1 MTYSFMVLQG
11 KSNYVRCQTQPHSHL
26 VCACESWHQNITK
39 HREACMQYNKLNHL
53 WAYSLHNPHMYI
65 CVSLNQVG
73 KREIYTRTW
82 KEDPRNLIGLP
93 WCDFSLMIPQSPTE
107 IQMPNLG
114 RVTDAMEK
122 DQVTSYRHLSLP
134 REAAQVLLIG
144 LEFWGPRLDESEGM
158 PIRNKIW
165 DQFPFPSTTVSTP
178 LTPALSKSFY
188 TLISHCASRFV
199 VLI

>member
-1 MTYSFMVLQG
+1 
-11 KSNYVRCQTQPHSHL
+11 
-26 VCACESWHQNITK
+26 
-39 HREACMQYNKLNHL
+39 
-53 WAYSLHNPHMYI
+53 
-65 CVSLNQVG
+65 
-73 KREIYTRTW
+73 
-82 KEDPRNLIGLP
+82 
-93 WCDFSLMIPQSPTE
+93 MIPQSPTE
-107 IQMPNLG
+107 IQMPKLG
-114 RVTDAMEK
+114 RVTYAMEK
-122 DQVTSYRHLSLP
+122 DEVTSYRHLSLP

-188 TLISHCASRFV
+188 TLTSHHASRFV